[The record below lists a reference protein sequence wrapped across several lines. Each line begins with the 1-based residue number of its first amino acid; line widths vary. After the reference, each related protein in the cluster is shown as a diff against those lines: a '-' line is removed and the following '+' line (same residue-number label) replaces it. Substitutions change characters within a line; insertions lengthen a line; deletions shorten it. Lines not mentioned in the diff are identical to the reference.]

1 MVKKRKSNHDGGEIT
16 DPEQD
21 HRLVILRIR
30 EALLAERVERERAIV
45 ARMKLEYEALDLALK
60 DKANKKK

>member
-1 MVKKRKSNHDGGEIT
+1 MVKKRKSNHDGGENT

>member
-1 MVKKRKSNHDGGEIT
+1 MVKKRKSNYDGGEIT

-30 EALLAERVERERAIV
+30 EAILAERVERERAIV

>member
-1 MVKKRKSNHDGGEIT
+1 MVKKRKSNYDGVGIT

-30 EALLAERVERERAIV
+30 EAILAERVERERAIV

>member
-1 MVKKRKSNHDGGEIT
+1 MVKKCKSNHDGGEIT

-30 EALLAERVERERAIV
+30 EAILAERVERERAIV